1 MFERFFYSWG
11 CTVASNPWK
20 FIAATLV
27 ITGLGSLGLLD
38 FRAETNGWKM
48 WLPEGSRYSLRQ
60 QWKNEH
66 FVEDVRGTIT
76 LFGHEE
82 NVLTPEAM
90 LLLLDLHENVRA
102 VEFEGRNYND
112 ACMKVPIS
120 NILPEKSRRK
130 KRHNLEKEAPSWNL
144 TEVSEPIEKGDY
156 PQYEEYF
163 NFYGTEIIEEEEGL
177 GSVDDKLEGLPKD
190 IYCDIVETLEGKCG
204 EFSLLEIWKSDKDVI
219 SNLTEQDIINAI
231 NSVDESPVFGH
242 NTNFINYLGRIEYNL
257 TGHVVRAK
265 SIRSIWLERFNPDNI
280 PPTDKLGGVQLDQV
294 DPFTL
299 GYENEVLR
307 ALKEW
312 RDKRD
317 KEDGGYS
324 LNMNLGLS
332 YSTEASGPIKY
343 DTQRQIFGYVLM
355 FTYTML
361 SLGKINIV
369 ENKFYLAIAGILSV
383 FFGVTVGIG
392 LTMAMGFPYTP
403 ISGILPFIC
412 LGIGIDDMFV
422 IVRCFDNISQEE
434 KKKSSLVTNI
444 GLAMKHAGASITITS
459 VTDICAFATGAI
471 TSFPSLQSFCISAS
485 LAITAIYLFQISWF
499 VAWMALDEKRIRQK
513 RNGLFPFIVHKDWQ
527 PPSWSNNNVFSAA
540 IGKMSQLL
548 ESTIFRVVIVMLTVA
563 MLAVGIWGVLEIR
576 VGYAGVSLVPKDSY
590 FRAWVDQNELDFP
603 SDGYGINFYT
613 QELSYTMEDF
623 EKIEVTVNELH
634 NLTVT
639 HNEWVHYGKELPK
652 SVQTPWEVATGF
664 WWYDF
669 KEFIANHRD
678 VKNWRDAFAEEKFP
692 IYLSDFLHHEDG
704 SSYKGS
710 FRFSGNLECD
720 SNAPPITAMKLGALK
735 LRDLKGLGRIT
746 TAQHTISDIL
756 SSKNVSLAFADS
768 FIYPAWEV
776 TEIVGNELYQNIL
789 IALACVFVIILI
801 TLQNLRVCLF
811 TLSCVLFTLIDVI
824 GVIYSLGMVIDSFTV
839 YCFVIGIG
847 LSVDYGAHIAHSFI
861 ISEGTPKQRAKD
873 GFVYISPA
881 IVHGGVSTFLA
892 ITPLAFSQSHAFAT
906 FFNMISL
913 MVVFGIFHGLF
924 YLPAMLSLFGD
935 NKEGG
940 DRTEDLNLHGPNK
953 KESTNNNVYGIDN
966 ADFQKGET

>member
-1 MFERFFYSWG
+1 MDQLNLYFAPFRF
-11 CTVASNPWK
+11 
-20 FIAATLV
+20 
-27 ITGLGSLGLLD
+27 D
-38 FRAETNGWKM
+38 
-48 WLPEGSRYSLRQ
+48 
-60 QWKNEH
+60 
-66 FVEDVRGTIT
+66 
-76 LFGHEE
+76 
-82 NVLTPEAM
+82 
-90 LLLLDLHENVRA
+90 
-102 VEFEGRNYND
+102 
-112 ACMKVPIS
+112 
-120 NILPEKSRRK
+120 
-130 KRHNLEKEAPSWNL
+130 
-144 TEVSEPIEKGDY
+144 
-156 PQYEEYF
+156 
-163 NFYGTEIIEEEEGL
+163 
-177 GSVDDKLEGLPKD
+177 
-190 IYCDIVETLEGKCG
+190 
-204 EFSLLEIWKSDKDVI
+204 
-219 SNLTEQDIINAI
+219 
-231 NSVDESPVFGH
+231 
-242 NTNFINYLGRIEYNL
+242 
-257 TGHVVRAK
+257 
-265 SIRSIWLERFNPDNI
+265 PDNI
-280 PPTDKLGGVQLDQV
+280 PPTDKLGGVQLDHV

-307 ALKEW
+307 VLKDF
-312 RDKRD
+312 RDKMD
-317 KEDGGYS
+317 KDDNGYS
-324 LNMNLGLS
+324 LHMNLGLS

-343 DTQRQIFGYVLM
+343 DTRRQIFGYVLM

-361 SLGKINIV
+361 SLGKINMV

-422 IVRCFDNISQEE
+422 IVRCFNNLSQEE
-434 KKKSSLVTNI
+434 RTKNPLVTNI

-485 LAITAIYLFQISWF
+485 LAVAAIYVFQISWF
-499 VAWMALDEKRIRQK
+499 VAWMVLDEKRIRQN

-527 PPSWSNNNVFSAA
+527 PPTWSYNNAISAA
-540 IGKMSQLL
+540 CGKMAKLL
-548 ESTIFRVVIVMLTVA
+548 ESAYFQAAILMLTAALMALGV
-563 MLAVGIWGVLEIR
+563 WGVLEIR
-576 VGYAGVSLVPKDSY
+576 VGYAGVKMVPKDSY
-590 FRAWVDQNELDFP
+590 FRAWVDRNDLDFP

-623 EKIEVTVNELH
+623 EKIEVTVNELD

-664 WWYDF
+664 WWNDF
-669 KEFIANHRD
+669 KEFIVNHRD
-678 VKNWRDAFAEEKFP
+678 VKDWREAFAAGLFP

-720 SNAPPITAMKLGALK
+720 SNAPPITATKLGALK
-735 LRDLKGLGRIT
+735 LRDLKGLGRISS
-746 TAQHTISDIL
+746 AQHTISDIL
-756 SSKNVSLAFADS
+756 SRANLSQAFADS

-801 TLQNLRVCLF
+801 TLQNFRVCLF

-824 GVIYSLGMVIDSFTV
+824 GVIYLLGMVIDSFTV
-839 YCFVIGIG
+839 YCFVVGIG

-861 ISEGTPKQRAKD
+861 ISEGTTKQRARN
-873 GFVYISPA
+873 GFMYISPA
-881 IVHGGVSTFLA
+881 IVHGGLSTFLA

-913 MVVFGIFHGLF
+913 MVVFGIFHGLL
-924 YLPAMLSLFGD
+924 YLPAMLSLFG
-935 NKEGG
+935 G
-940 DRTEDLNLHGPNK
+940 DRSQNLSLHGPAK
-953 KESTNNNVYGIDN
+953 KESCTNNNVKGFDN
-966 ADFQKGET
+966 PDFKEGET